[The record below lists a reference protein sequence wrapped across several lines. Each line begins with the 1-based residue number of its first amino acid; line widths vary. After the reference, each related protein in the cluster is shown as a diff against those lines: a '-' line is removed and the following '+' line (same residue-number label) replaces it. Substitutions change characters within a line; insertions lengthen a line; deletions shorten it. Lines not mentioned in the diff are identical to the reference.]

1 MYNINE
7 MLKFIDEYQSPI
19 NKEIKNDDD
28 ALKVWQ
34 MMNDLEQKLL
44 DIKEAQRLK
53 TTTTGGKMRQQID
66 KKSLYYEHQGSNTIY
81 YSYNTTVA
89 VKTPIDTYVS
99 ENVWSITTAKHLN
112 RIEELTGSNKE
123 YRMRYKDFREFCIN
137 NNVNKHYN

>member
-1 MYNINE
+1 
-7 MLKFIDEYQSPI
+7 
-19 NKEIKNDDD
+19 
-28 ALKVWQ
+28 
-34 MMNDLEQKLL
+34 
-44 DIKEAQRLK
+44 
-53 TTTTGGKMRQQID
+53 MRKQID
-66 KKSLYYEHQGSNTIY
+66 KKSLYSEEQGNKTIY

-137 NNVNKHYN
+137 NNVNKYYI

>member
-44 DIKEAQRLK
+44 DIKEAQRL
-53 TTTTGGKMRQQID
+53 
-66 KKSLYYEHQGSNTIY
+66 
-81 YSYNTTVA
+81 
-89 VKTPIDTYVS
+89 
-99 ENVWSITTAKHLN
+99 
-112 RIEELTGSNKE
+112 
-123 YRMRYKDFREFCIN
+123 
-137 NNVNKHYN
+137 